1 MSIICLF
8 FICRGTK
15 LIEDVIIGANTSVSE
30 HSQINSSVI
39 GRNCKIGKNC
49 TINNSFILDN
59 TTIGDN
65 ADISYTVIGSNS
77 SIKPNVKLSES
88 CIIGANVQI
97 DKDQSLSNTLIQSNK
112 PDNGNNWN
120 LQKVKL
126 LKCFVKI
133 IIIWNYYFSSNGR

>member
-1 MSIICLF
+1 M
-8 FICRGTK
+8 
-15 LIEDVIIGANTSVSE
+15 IEDVIIGANTSVSE
-30 HSQINSSVI
+30 NSQINSSVI

-49 TINNSFILDN
+49 TINNSFILDH

-77 SIKPNVKLSES
+77 TIKPNVKLSES

-97 DKDQSLSNTLIQSNK
+97 DKDQSISNTLIQSNK
-112 PDNGNNWN
+112 PDNGNNWK

-126 LKCFVKI
+126 LKSCLI
-133 IIIWNYYFSSNGR
+133 